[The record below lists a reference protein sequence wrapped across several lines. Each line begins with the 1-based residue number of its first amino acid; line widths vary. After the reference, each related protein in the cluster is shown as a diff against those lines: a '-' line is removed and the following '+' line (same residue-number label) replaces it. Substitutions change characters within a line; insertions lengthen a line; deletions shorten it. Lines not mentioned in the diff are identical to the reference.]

1 MDISEKLKK
10 CTGFQ
15 WDKGNI
21 EKNWLKH
28 KVSPPECEQIFF
40 NIPLIVHDDI
50 KHSEE
55 ENRYYI
61 LGKTNANRFLFV
73 VFTLRQKQIRIISA
87 RDMNREERRVYRDYE
102 EIHCNLKM
110 KIMKE
115 TSGKKQILRNI
126 SIGKAKKSSFI

>member
-1 MDISEKLKK
+1 MEIRKKLEK

-40 NIPLIVHDDI
+40 NIPLITHDDI

-55 ENRYYI
+55 EDRYYT
-61 LGKTNANRFLFV
+61 LGKTNTNRFLFV
-73 VFTLRQKQIRIISA
+73 VFTVRKKQIRIISA
-87 RDMNREERRVYRDYE
+87 RDMNRKERQVYRDHE
-102 EIHCNLKM
+102 KD
-110 KIMKE
+110 
-115 TSGKKQILRNI
+115 T
-126 SIGKAKKSSFI
+126 